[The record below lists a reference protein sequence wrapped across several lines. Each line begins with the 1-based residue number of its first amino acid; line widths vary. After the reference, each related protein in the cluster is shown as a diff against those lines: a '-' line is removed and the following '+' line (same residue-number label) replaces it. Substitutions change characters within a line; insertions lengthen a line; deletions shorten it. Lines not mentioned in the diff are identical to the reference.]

1 MRSMQ
6 ELRLNPAWYRPE
18 HMDFRET
25 VRRFVAREIG
35 L

>member
-1 MRSMQ
+1 MQ
-6 ELRLNPAWYRPE
+6 ELRLNTAWYRPE
-18 HMDFRET
+18 HPDFRET